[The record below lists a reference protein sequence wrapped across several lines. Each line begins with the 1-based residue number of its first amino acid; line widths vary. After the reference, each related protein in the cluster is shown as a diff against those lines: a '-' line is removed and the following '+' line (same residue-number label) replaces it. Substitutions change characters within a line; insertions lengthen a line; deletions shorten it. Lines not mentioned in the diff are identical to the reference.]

1 MSRITL
7 SLLQGIEE
15 NVARLLAH
23 LHSNIPSSKSTSGG
37 DTLSEKAIDVFLTC
51 PRSSFHRSLFIA
63 HMQRLYDATT
73 AFDCRTAVNI
83 IPRLE
88 DTTAA
93 PSRLLHKGDMTSA
106 AGFQPVYK
114 YVAVGGTFDR
124 LHSGHKLLLSVSA
137 LHSLEK
143 LRVGITGPE
152 LLTKK
157 KFADK
162 LESFETRKRN
172 VEAFLRQLRAEDDLE
187 LELEPI
193 EEFSGGTDRIAG
205 VEALCASPETLP
217 AIPKIN
223 ALRQER
229 HLNDIVPI
237 PIYFV
242 GGDAPSVS
250 SSKLRELEAQR
261 DQVSNA

>member
-1 MSRITL
+1 MSRITF
-7 SLLQGIEE
+7 SLLRGVEE
-15 NVARLLAH
+15 NVAGLLAH
-23 LHSNIPSSKSTSGG
+23 LQSRNSSPTG
-37 DTLSEKAIDVFLTC
+37 EQAIDVLLTC
-51 PRSSFHRSLFIA
+51 PSTAFNRSLFIT
-63 HMQRLYDATT
+63 HMQQLYNASTS
-73 AFDCRTAVNI
+73 FDCQTIVNI
-83 IPRLE
+83 VPRVEGTSSSSSDSYRPL
-88 DTTAA
+88 TK
-93 PSRLLHKGDMTSA
+93 RDMTFA
-106 AGFQPVYK
+106 AGFDPVYN

-124 LHSGHKLLLSVSA
+124 LHSGHKLLLTVSA
-137 LHSLEK
+137 LHTFDK

-157 KFADK
+157 KFAEK

-172 VEAFLRQLRAEDDLE
+172 VETFLRLLRSDDDLE

-223 ALRQER
+223 ALRRER
-229 HLNDIVPI
+229 QLNDIVAI

-242 GGDAPSVS
+242 GGDTPSVS
-250 SSKLRELEAQR
+250 SSRLRELESQR
-261 DQVSNA
+261 DQEKSTAN